1 MFSITRRNSN
11 AEEKVSKEDG
21 SGEEGLKDE
30 YRAMVLPIE
39 EQRSK
44 VNQISSA
51 VESQLNPFQT
61 GMSFYGEQ
69 GKLVTP
75 ADQQRVVL

>member
-1 MFSITRRNSN
+1 MNVIDLNRGQSMFSITRRNSN

-39 EQRSK
+39 E
-44 VNQISSA
+44 
-51 VESQLNPFQT
+51 
-61 GMSFYGEQ
+61 
-69 GKLVTP
+69 
-75 ADQQRVVL
+75 